1 MVGAEERMQIL
12 KMIADKQ
19 ITAAEGARLLEA
31 LAAGGS
37 DSPRSQHSPG
47 KQGST
52 GRPPVGGEES
62 RPRWLRVK
70 VTDRHSGRVKLNVTI
85 PVGLVDVGLRMGA
98 RFAPE
103 LAGMDGNVVQAAIRD
118 GVQGRVLS
126 VDDADDGEC
135 VEVFVE

>member
-1 MVGAEERMQIL
+1 MVSADERMRIL

-31 LAAGGS
+31 LAAGDAGS
-37 DSPRSQHSPG
+37 PH
-47 KQGST
+47 
-52 GRPPVGGEES
+52 GEAS

-85 PVGLVDVGLRMGA
+85 PVGLIDVGLKMGA

-103 LAGMDGNVVQAAIRD
+103 IAGMDGNVIQSAIRD

-126 VDDADDGEC
+126 VDDADDNER
-135 VEVFVE
+135 VEIYVE